1 MGFGSSISTQ
11 PSSSA
16 PVTSKKKKQKGKGE
30 RASVIRRAPIQKPD
44 FASQQDAVKAEEV
57 KRNESAFLLAWLG
70 LGGIILVEGIVLAS
84 SGFLPEQWD
93 NFFVKYLYPSFTPTV
108 GLFVAGT
115 VGYGVLKYLENEKL
129 RNEKYG
135 AGRGSQGGFNHGLDA
150 QPGQRFPVRAKP
162 VVLLGA
168 EPHVPRNVGA
178 GLVRV
183 ELGGFPPRGERGRG
197 GVGGGEGDNEV
208 ADNPLLSVPPTAVPD
223 GVNGDVGGENGAHVV
238 LEMDEVRG
246 ALVLL

>member
-1 MGFGSSISTQ
+1 MALILHPSSSSCITKKNKYHPQHLHLLHRARPTHFSIKSQESSSTDGVSSSTAGPQPKNPDSAGMGFGSSTSTQ
-11 PSSSA
+11 PSSA

-57 KRNESAFLLAWLG
+57 MRNESAFLLAWLG

-115 VGYGVLKYLENEKL
+115 VAYGVLKYLENEKF
-129 RNEKYG
+129 RNEK
-135 AGRGSQGGFNHGLDA
+135 
-150 QPGQRFPVRAKP
+150 
-162 VVLLGA
+162 
-168 EPHVPRNVGA
+168 
-178 GLVRV
+178 
-183 ELGGFPPRGERGRG
+183 
-197 GVGGGEGDNEV
+197 
-208 ADNPLLSVPPTAVPD
+208 
-223 GVNGDVGGENGAHVV
+223 
-238 LEMDEVRG
+238 
-246 ALVLL
+246 

>member
-84 SGFLPEQWD
+84 SGKWIIL
-93 NFFVKYLYPSFTPTV
+93 NFFKVVIFYFFY
-108 GLFVAGT
+108 
-115 VGYGVLKYLENEKL
+115 Y
-129 RNEKYG
+129 
-135 AGRGSQGGFNHGLDA
+135 
-150 QPGQRFPVRAKP
+150 
-162 VVLLGA
+162 VLL
-168 EPHVPRNVGA
+168 ELVVFNF
-178 GLVRV
+178 GLVV
-183 ELGGFPPRGERGRG
+183 GF
-197 GVGGGEGDNEV
+197 
-208 ADNPLLSVPPTAVPD
+208 
-223 GVNGDVGGENGAHVV
+223 
-238 LEMDEVRG
+238 
-246 ALVLL
+246 

>member
-1 MGFGSSISTQ
+1 MALILHPSSSSCITKKYHPQHHLLLLHHRARPTHFCIKSQESSSTKPTDEVSSSTAGPQPKKGESAGMGFGSSISTQ

-44 FASQQDAVKAEEV
+44 FASQQDAVKAEEG

-129 RNEKYG
+129 RNEK
-135 AGRGSQGGFNHGLDA
+135 
-150 QPGQRFPVRAKP
+150 
-162 VVLLGA
+162 
-168 EPHVPRNVGA
+168 
-178 GLVRV
+178 
-183 ELGGFPPRGERGRG
+183 
-197 GVGGGEGDNEV
+197 
-208 ADNPLLSVPPTAVPD
+208 
-223 GVNGDVGGENGAHVV
+223 
-238 LEMDEVRG
+238 
-246 ALVLL
+246 